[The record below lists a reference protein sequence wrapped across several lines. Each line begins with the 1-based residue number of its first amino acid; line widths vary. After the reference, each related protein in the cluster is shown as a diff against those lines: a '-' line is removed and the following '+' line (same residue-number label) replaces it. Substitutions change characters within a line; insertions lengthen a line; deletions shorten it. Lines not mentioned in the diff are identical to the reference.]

1 MRPSES
7 FALVLGLIAALVT
20 TGAWVPQAWKTVRSR
35 SARDFS
41 WSSLAMLLV
50 GISLWLGYGVIRR
63 DPAIV
68 LANLVTLLL
77 VLVIAAVKRRY
88 G

>member
-1 MRPSES
+1 MVHDERVH
-7 FALVLGLIAALVT
+7 LILGFIAATVT
-20 TGAWVPQAWKTVRSR
+20 TGAWVPQALKSLRSR

-41 WSSLAMLLV
+41 WASLGMLTA
-50 GISLWLGYGVIRR
+50 GISLWLAYGVARR
-63 DPAIV
+63 DAAIV
-68 LANLVTLLL
+68 GANAVTLLL

>member
-1 MRPSES
+1 M
-7 FALVLGLIAALVT
+7 LGLIAALVT

-41 WSSLAMLLV
+41 WSSLAMLVV

-77 VLVIAAVKRRY
+77 VLVIAAVKRRE

>member
-41 WSSLAMLLV
+41 WSSLAMLVV

-77 VLVIAAVKRRY
+77 VLVIAAVKRRE

>member
-1 MRPSES
+1 MRASES

-41 WSSLAMLLV
+41 WSSLAMLVV

-77 VLVIAAVKRRY
+77 VLVIAAVKRRE

>member
-1 MRPSES
+1 VRPSES

-41 WSSLAMLLV
+41 WSSLAMLVV

-77 VLVIAAVKRRY
+77 VLVIAAVKRRE